1 MSEIHQSTASEPQIR
16 AVLFADLGGSTRLY
30 DELGDVAAHRIAAE
44 CTALISREVQKH
56 GGTVIKTIGDE
67 VMSDFATADEAFEAA
82 RSIQLTVAGPGAP
95 GAKLGIHVGMHYGP
109 VIVKDG
115 DIFGDVVNLAAR
127 MVSLA
132 KTGQILTTREM
143 VSAMTPGKIE
153 TRQIDRREVK
163 GKREKVDVFEVIW
176 QPRGLTTLIPI
187 PDFDDP
193 KDAAGRRLIL
203 KFGEMQHE
211 VSASNP
217 KLSIGRDPGSDLV
230 VNDSR
235 ASRFHAT
242 VQARQGKFVL
252 VDESTNGTVVY
263 LPGAKPICL
272 CREELILVDA
282 GSISI
287 GTHPDAPSETPIYF
301 NVADG

>member
-1 MSEIHQSTASEPQIR
+1 MSEIHQSTASQSQIR

-30 DELGDVAAHRIAAE
+30 DELGDVDAHRIAAE
-44 CTALISREVQKH
+44 CTALISLEVQKH

-67 VMSDFATADEAFEAA
+67 VMSDFATADEACEAA
-82 RSIQLTVAGPGAP
+82 KSIQLTVAGPGAP

-109 VIVKDG
+109 VLVKDR

-127 MVSLA
+127 MVALA

-143 VSAMTPGKIE
+143 VAAMTPGKTE

-163 GKREKVDVFEVIW
+163 GKADKIDIFEVIW
-176 QPRGLTTLIPI
+176 QVRGLTTLIPI
-187 PDFDDP
+187 LDDP
-193 KDAAGRRLIL
+193 EDAAGHRLIL
-203 KFGEMQHE
+203 KFGRLQHE
-211 VSASNP
+211 VSATSP
-217 KLSIGRDPGSDLV
+217 SLSIGRDPGNDLV
-230 VNDSR
+230 VDDPG

-242 VQARQGKFVL
+242 VKARQGKFVL

-263 LPGAKPICL
+263 LPGVNPICL

-287 GTHPDAPSETPIYF
+287 GTHPDTPSDTPIYF
-301 NVADG
+301 NVAEK